1 MTSMSK
7 RLFAILLLLGFST
20 SLLAQRVNYRQ
31 LVMQSQS
38 PTIFIDDIILPGEDG
53 KTTLAFVFRFNN
65 DFIPFKKIPLNNNLN
80 APSEAEFYSTIR
92 LNSEIFEGKLKR
104 REEPSSN
111 SASRDVWKDTLFAN
125 NFEQTQS
132 SKEYAAGALTTAL
145 PPGHYNF
152 ILQLA
157 MMQEVN
163 ERNTRRREI
172 YVPDLETKKTGE
184 VILVKEV
191 NGDNLK
197 LMNMEQNVLFGED
210 FFALIRIPDFDD
222 SENYS
227 IKVDKAKT
235 SRKDTTSIESIYSA
249 NLNPDDVFQN
259 STIKLVKAG
268 NPSLRVVEGDHSY
281 TYAVVSI
288 PGSTFENAPYILKLT
303 KEGQDE
309 PVARSFFRSY
319 WPDMPAS
326 LYNLNVAINNLKYII
341 PEKELKSIDSG
352 NNRERE
358 EKFREFWESKDP
370 TPNTV
375 YNELMAEYYRRIDFA
390 YKEFGSQENPRGHE
404 SDQGEVYIKYGP
416 PNEKERRFPESGKT
430 IEIWKYPN
438 RTFVFEATTGFGD
451 FMLVGTR

>member
-1 MTSMSK
+1 MSK
-7 RLFAILLLLGFST
+7 RLLAILLLLGFST
-20 SLLAQRVNYRQ
+20 SILAQRVNYRQ

-65 DFIPFKKIPLNNNLN
+65 DFIPFKKIPLNHNLK
-80 APSEAEFYSTIR
+80 APENAEFYSTIR
-92 LNSEIFEGKLKR
+92 LSTEIFEGKLNR
-104 REEPSSN
+104 REDPSAN
-111 SASRDVWKDTLFAN
+111 SASRDVWKDTLFTS

-132 SKEYAAGALTTAL
+132 SKMYASGSVSTNLN
-145 PPGHYNF
+145 PGHYNF

-172 YVPDLETKKTGE
+172 YVPDLSTKETGE
-184 VILVKEV
+184 VILVKKR
-191 NGDNLK
+191 NGNRLE

-210 FFALIRIPDFDD
+210 FFALIRIPGYDG
-222 SENYS
+222 SAKYS

-235 SRKDTTSIESIYSA
+235 SRRDTSSIENIYSA
-249 NLNPDDVFQN
+249 ELKYDDVFQN
-259 STIKLVKAG
+259 STIKLVKSQNPALNLVQG
-268 NPSLRVVEGDHSY
+268 NQPY
-281 TYAVVSI
+281 TYALVSI
-288 PGSTFENAPYILKLT
+288 PGSTFENAPYLLKLT
-303 KEGQDE
+303 KEGQEE

-319 WPDMPAS
+319 WPNMPAS
-326 LYNLNVAINNLKYII
+326 LYNLDVAINNLNYII
-341 PEKELKSIDSG
+341 SEKELKQINSG

-358 EKFREFWESKDP
+358 RKFREFWESKDP

-390 YKEFGSQENPRGHE
+390 FKEFGSQENPMGHE

-416 PNEKERRFPESGKT
+416 PSEKERRFPESGKT
-430 IEIWKYPN
+430 IELWKYPS
-438 RTFVFEATTGFGD
+438 RTFVFEATSGFGD